1 MEEMTR
7 AMGTKLALNH
17 NNNNGANKNQGRK
30 MSKNEIEINQPLK
43 TFRSRT
49 ESVTSTTS
57 ENGQKQPSLY
67 KTELCR
73 SFEEQGSC
81 RYGKKCQFAHSLKE
95 LRSIQR
101 HPKYKT
107 EMCDSFHTSGYC
119 PYGSRC
125 HFIHNLEEEKSPEIE
140 IRKNK
145 SCHDIGR
152 TQNSTNNFLVTNFES
167 EWPKID
173 SSKPRSP
180 EVNSCSLNSVGS
192 SRTSSGSIWRNQ
204 SEQSFSN
211 FTPVGSSASFI
222 DESIWDGGLT
232 LGGQP
237 SSFESNFGAPFML
250 GGEGLNFDPW
260 EETRLPVFRHL
271 SRHDAEKA

>member
-1 MEEMTR
+1 MALDVILSTIWKKKNLQKSKFEKISHVTILGALRTQQIIFLSRECL
-7 AMGTKLALNH
+7 KLIIIIYYFQI
-17 NNNNGANKNQGRK
+17 K
-30 MSKNEIEINQPLK
+30 I
-43 TFRSRT
+43 
-49 ESVTSTTS
+49 
-57 ENGQKQPSLY
+57 KQQNFL
-67 KTELCR
+67 R
-73 SFEEQGSC
+73 SF
-81 RYGKKCQFAHSLKE
+81 FW
-95 LRSIQR
+95 
-101 HPKYKT
+101 
-107 EMCDSFHTSGYC
+107 
-119 PYGSRC
+119 
-125 HFIHNLEEEKSPEIE
+125 
-140 IRKNK
+140 
-145 SCHDIGR
+145 
-152 TQNSTNNFLVTNFES
+152 NFES

-173 SSKPRSP
+173 SSKLRSP

-237 SSFESNFGAPFML
+237 TSFESNFGAPFML